1 MIEFDKPLTF
11 PDIIRKWVINRKDY
25 FLQEVSIN
33 YHKNDIKIALEDMY
47 FYDIPGFEELFCK
60 YEDDYFVGWHITR
73 IEDIER
79 YRREGILTLNGKIE
93 VGVKKLEYYL
103 LERIHVDINTFNQ
116 ITEKAKCYWKRDK
129 GRTTKVYFYFTRAQT
144 LNNARVMKFAE
155 NLGGE
160 ILNWSLRAVDKDLYK
175 EEPYQR
181 LWVWGIP
188 CRVKFRARLKDF
200 DKRTQYDFV
209 KQIAI
214 YYAMKEI
221 YGADYH
227 IECAGS
233 KQGSVSPNDILQ
245 IDVIDDFTKVVSKN
259 SIF

>member
-1 MIEFDKPLTF
+1 MIAFDEPLTF
-11 PDIIRKWVINRKDY
+11 PDDIRKWVIDRKDY

-33 YHKNDIKIALEDMY
+33 HHKNDIKIALEDMY
-47 FYDIPGFEELFCK
+47 FYDIPDFEELFRK

-93 VGVKKLEYYL
+93 IGVKRLEYYL
-103 LERIHVDINTFNQ
+103 LKRIHVNINTFNQ
-116 ITEKAKCYWKRDK
+116 IIEKAKCYWKRDK
-129 GRTTKVYFYFTRAQT
+129 GRTTNIYFYFTRAQT

-160 ILNWSLRAVDKDLYK
+160 ILNWSLRSVDKDLYK
-175 EEPYQR
+175 KEPYQR

-200 DKRTQYDFV
+200 DKRTQYDFI
-209 KQIAI
+209 KQISI

-221 YGADYH
+221 YGADYD

-233 KQGSVSPNDILQ
+233 KRGSVSPNDILQ